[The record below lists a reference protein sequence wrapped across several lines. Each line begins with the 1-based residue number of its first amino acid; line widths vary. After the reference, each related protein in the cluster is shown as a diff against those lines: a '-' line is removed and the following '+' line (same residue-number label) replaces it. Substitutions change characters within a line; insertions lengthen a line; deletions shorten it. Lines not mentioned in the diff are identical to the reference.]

1 MQSHRHRWHALFD
14 AGAARES
21 ICALRVARSRVDGDD
36 ARAAVYGQVRRHS
49 HRQTQMVV
57 KAVDAVDEEEM
68 EQARQRA
75 DRVVRQRY
83 ATRAPWWT
91 QINCSPEVH

>member
-1 MQSHRHRWHALFD
+1 MRRRAR
-14 AGAARES
+14 GARVY
-21 ICALRVARSRVDGDD
+21 LRTVARSRVDGDD
-36 ARAAVYGQVRRHS
+36 ARAAVYGQVRRHR

-83 ATRAPWWT
+83 ATRSVVDSD
-91 QINCSPEVH
+91 QLFS

>member
-1 MQSHRHRWHALFD
+1 
-14 AGAARES
+14 
-21 ICALRVARSRVDGDD
+21 
-36 ARAAVYGQVRRHS
+36 
-49 HRQTQMVV
+49 MVV

-83 ATRAPWWT
+83 ATRSVVDSD
-91 QINCSPEVH
+91 QLFS